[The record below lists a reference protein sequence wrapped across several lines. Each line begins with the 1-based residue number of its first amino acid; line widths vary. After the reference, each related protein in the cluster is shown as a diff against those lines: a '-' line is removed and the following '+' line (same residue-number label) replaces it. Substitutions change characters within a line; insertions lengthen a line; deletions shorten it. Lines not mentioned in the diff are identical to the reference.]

1 MIRVFTH
8 NGDHL
13 VMHPLGDDE
22 ALPDGALWIDLLEP
36 TKHDDKRV
44 EELTKVAIPT
54 REDMKEIEESSRFY
68 VENGAHYMTTPL
80 LHSVD
85 TEHPGMQPITFIL
98 CGKRLI
104 TVRYCRPKSFILF
117 ERYATKPGNSFI
129 TSNCEGF
136 SVFLGILESV
146 TDRAADILE
155 GISVRLEEESAHLFR
170 ANPRNNGLSTQAFR
184 KAMRHLGREGSLLS
198 KLLEALAGLSRL
210 VVYVEALQ
218 RAEKPKSKASA
229 RIKSID
235 RDAKSLTD
243 HVEFLQNKITFLLDT
258 IVGLVSVEQN
268 AIIKIFSVAAVG
280 FMPPTLVASI
290 YGMNFK
296 HMPELEWF
304 VGYPVAVILMII
316 SALLPL
322 AFFRYKGWL

>member
-1 MIRVFTH
+1 MIRVFTLE
-8 NGDHL
+8 GDHL
-13 VMHPLGDDE
+13 ALQTIGDSDV
-22 ALPDGALWIDLLEP
+22 LPDNALWIDLLEP

-85 TEHPGMQPITFIL
+85 TDHPGLQPITFIL
-98 CGKRLI
+98 SGKRLI
-104 TVRYCRPKSFILF
+104 TVRYCRPKSFMLF
-117 ERYATKPGNSFI
+117 EKYATKP
-129 TSNCEGF
+129 SNGFVNEGCDGF

-155 GISVRLEEESAHLFR
+155 GISGRLEEESTHLFR
-170 ANPRNNGLSTQAFR
+170 SSGKGGLSTPAFR
-184 KAMRHLGREGSLLS
+184 KAMRHLGIEGSLLS
-198 KLLEALAGLSRL
+198 KLLEALAGLSRML
-210 VVYVEALQ
+210 VYVSVLNASSGK
-218 RAEKPKSKASA
+218 AKTKSSA
-229 RIKSID
+229 RIKSLD
-235 RDAKSLTD
+235 RDASSLNA

-258 IVGLVSVEQN
+258 IIGLVSVEQN

-296 HMPELEWF
+296 LMPELQW
-304 VGYPVAVILMII
+304 VLGYPMAVVLMIL
-316 SALLPL
+316 SAMLPL